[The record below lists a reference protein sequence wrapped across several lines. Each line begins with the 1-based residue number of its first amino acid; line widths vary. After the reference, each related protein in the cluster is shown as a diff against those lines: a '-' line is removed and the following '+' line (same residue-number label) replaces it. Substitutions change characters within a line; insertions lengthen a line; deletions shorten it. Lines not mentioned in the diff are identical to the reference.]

1 METEYKIYKITN
13 KITKKIYI
21 GKTKLSIDDRFNKHI
36 KNAKNKINRRLYDSM
51 NHHGSDNFV
60 VELLCVVGDNDSAN
74 NKEKYYIKV
83 YKSNIEDFGYNM
95 TIGGDGGDTGNYHYG
110 KSPYDWW
117 VEKYGTEKANEIK
130 QRVSE
135 KISEKMKLFCSGLTY
150 EDRYGDET
158 ESIKEKISNTL
169 KNKIKNGEIKPNIKG
184 LRPHITGDF
193 KHTDETKE
201 KIRNF
206 RLDKTYD
213 DLYGVEKAKQIKE
226 KKKLLMSG
234 ENNPNYKV
242 DMSYNEK
249 LILLTELKNELKL
262 FDISKKI
269 GRSLYELKKYL
280 KSINILNVQKFRSN
294 DNYKNILQKYINELN
309 A

>member
-13 KITKKIYI
+13 KITNKIYI
-21 GKTKLSIDDRFNKHI
+21 GKTKKSVDERFNKHI

-51 NHHGSDNFV
+51 NHHGYDNFV
-60 VELLCVVGDNDSAN
+60 VELLCVVGDNDNAN
-74 NKEKYYIKV
+74 NKEKYYIEL

-117 VEKYGTEKANEIK
+117 VEKYGIEKADEIK
-130 QRVSE
+130 ESVSK

-150 EDRYGDET
+150 EERYGDKCD
-158 ESIKEKISNTL
+158 SIKKKISNTL
-169 KNKIKNGEIKPNIKG
+169 KNKIKSGEIKPNTNG
-184 LRPHITGDF
+184 LRPHIKGNF
-193 KHTDETKE
+193 NHTDETKE

-206 RLDKTYD
+206 RLNKTYD
-213 DLYGVEKAKQIKE
+213 DLYGVEKSKQIKE
-226 KKKLLMSG
+226 KKKLLMCG
-234 ENNPNYKV
+234 ENNPNYKT
-242 DMSYNEK
+242 DMSYDEK

-262 FDISKKI
+262 SDISKKI
-269 GRSLYELKKYL
+269 GRSLYELRKYL

-294 DNYKNILQKYINELN
+294 SCYKTILQKHINELK
-309 A
+309 